1 MRLYDYKLSSDSDR
15 SKWMETFKITS
26 ALGYFGGKQVIG
38 KYLMNRLLN
47 MAVKMEIDGKK
58 PDIFIDAFT
67 GGGKLGLSVPEG
79 WFDTIVINDMDYG
92 VASYFKCCKD
102 NHKAL
107 IEMIEKLG
115 ENMNEAMF
123 QFFVYNRCNSSPS
136 KIKEMKGEYST
147 EAALISDGVVEPLL
161 AGAMTYWVVQS
172 EYYGCTAPGRA
183 SYSLNSQD
191 KEEEKN
197 KKGKEEKN
205 KKGEEGGEEDTEKH
219 KHEKEAIRNIISYA
233 KKRIPKIH
241 DIMNRRNII
250 VENLDYRDLIKK
262 YNGKAYKDLN
272 GTEHSGDGNM
282 GKKNKLWYF
291 DPPYHPAT
299 LSGGVEAPYM
309 CSFPLKMVKEMTE
322 ILHNDKKD
330 EYGELE
336 YFIKSDYNPKY
347 TYEQFYDNLSEAII
361 EEKKSRITKYKKQL
375 KESRDAYY
383 DFDMLE
389 ENDKNSTRY
398 KGIDG
403 DVVYYVE
410 CLGSFGKGVT
420 DDENGGKLMGRE
432 YIWCRGN
439 YQGEK
444 SSTWKYDGT
453 EQL

>member
-1 MRLYDYKLSSDSDR
+1 MRLYDYKLSPDSDR

-26 ALGYFGGKQVIG
+26 GLGYFGGKQVIG

-92 VASYFKCCKD
+92 VVSYFKCCKD
-102 NHKAL
+102 NYKAL
-107 IEMIEKLG
+107 IKMIEKLG
-115 ENMNEAMF
+115 ENMSEDMF
-123 QFFVYNRCNSSPS
+123 KFFVYNRCNSSVS
-136 KIKEMKGEYST
+136 EIKKMKKKYSA

-172 EYYGCTAPGRA
+172 EYYGCTAPGRVT
-183 SYSLNSQD
+183 YSLD
-191 KEEEKN
+191 KVGDEESGGDEENGKNEKN
-197 KKGKEEKN
+197 RRKKA
-205 KKGEEGGEEDTEKH
+205 
-219 KHEKEAIRNIISYA
+219 HEKERIRDIISYA

-250 VENLDYRDLIKK
+250 VESLDYRDLIKK

-272 GTEHSGDGNM
+272 GTEHLGDGNM

-299 LSGGVEAPYM
+299 LSGGAKAPYLF
-309 CSFPLKMVKEMTE
+309 SFPLDMVQEMTG
-322 ILHNDKKD
+322 ILHNDEKNK
-330 EYGELE
+330 YGELE
-336 YFIKSDYNPKY
+336 YFIKSDYNPKHR
-347 TYEQFYDNLSEAII
+347 YEEEYD
-361 EEKKSRITKYKKQL
+361 EKGKNDKVL
-375 KESRDAYY
+375 KDLKNAYH
-383 DFDMLE
+383 DFDVLE
-389 ENDKNSTRY
+389 ENDKNSTKY

-420 DDENGGKLMGRE
+420 DNENGGKLMGRE

-444 SSTWKYDGT
+444 SSTWNYDGT

>member
-1 MRLYDYKLSSDSDR
+1 MRLYDYKLSPDSDR
-15 SKWMETFKITS
+15 AKWMETFKITS
-26 ALGYFGGKQVIG
+26 GLGYFGGKQVIG

-58 PDIFIDAFT
+58 PDIFIDAFA

-79 WFDTIVINDMDYG
+79 WFDTIVINDLDYG
-92 VASYFKCCKD
+92 VVSYFKCCKD
-102 NHKAL
+102 NYKAL
-107 IEMIEKLG
+107 IKMIEKLG
-115 ENMNEAMF
+115 ENMSEDMF
-123 QFFVYNRCNSSPS
+123 KFFVYNRCNSSVS
-136 KIKEMKGEYST
+136 EIKKIKKDYSA

-172 EYYGCTAPGRA
+172 EYYGCTAPKRA
-183 SYSLNSQD
+183 SYSLD
-191 KEEEKN
+191 KVGDEKN
-197 KKGKEEKN
+197 GKNVGDGENGGNEENRRKN
-205 KKGEEGGEEDTEKH
+205 A
-219 KHEKEAIRNIISYA
+219 HEKERIRDIISYA

-250 VENLDYRDLIKK
+250 VESLDYRELIKK

-272 GTEHSGDGNM
+272 GTKHLGNEDM
-282 GKKNKLWYF
+282 EKRNKLWYF
-291 DPPYHPAT
+291 DPPYHPKT
-299 LSGGVEAPYM
+299 LSGGAKAPYM
-309 CSFPLKMVKEMTE
+309 YSFPLDMVKEMTE

-330 EYGELE
+330 KYGELE
-336 YFIKSDYNPKY
+336 YFIKSDYNPKHR
-347 TYEQFYDNLSEAII
+347 YEEEYD
-361 EEKKSRITKYKKQL
+361 EKEKNDKVLGDL
-375 KESRDAYY
+375 KNAYH
-383 DFDMLE
+383 DFDVLE
-389 ENDKNSTRY
+389 ENDKNSTKY
-398 KGIDG
+398 KGMDG

-420 DDENGGKLMGRE
+420 DDESGEKLMGRE

>member
-26 ALGYFGGKQVIG
+26 GLGYFGGKQVIG

-102 NHKAL
+102 NYKAL

-115 ENMNEAMF
+115 ENMNEDMF
-123 QFFVYNRCNSSPS
+123 QFFVYNRCNSSLS
-136 KIKEMKGEYST
+136 EIKKMKGENSA

-172 EYYGCTAPGRA
+172 EYYNCTAPGRVT
-183 SYSLNSQD
+183 YKLNLQD

-197 KKGKEEKN
+197 KKGKEE
-205 KKGEEGGEEDTEKH
+205 GEEDTEKH
-219 KHEKEAIRNIISYA
+219 KHENEAIRNIIDLA

-241 DIMNRRNII
+241 KIMSKRNII
-250 VENLDYRDLIKK
+250 VESLDYRELIKK

-272 GTEHSGDGNM
+272 GTEHLGDGNM

-299 LSGGVEAPYM
+299 LWSGVKAPYM
-309 CSFPLKMVKEMTE
+309 FSFPLDKVEKMTK
-322 ILHNDKKD
+322 ILHNDEKD

-336 YFIKSDYNPKY
+336 YFIKSDYNPKHR
-347 TYEQFYDNLSEAII
+347 YE
-361 EEKKSRITKYKKQL
+361 EERDEKEKNDKVLEELKK
-375 KESRDAYY
+375 AYH
-383 DFDMLE
+383 DFDVLE
-389 ENDKNSTRY
+389 ENDKNSTKY

-410 CLGSFGKGVT
+410 CLGSFGKKGI
-420 DDENGGKLMGRE
+420 DNKSGERLMGRE